1 MQVTREVVKDLLP
14 VYLAGEASADTKR
27 LVEEYL
33 RQDPLLRVEFE
44 SPALP
49 DVAPPGEL
57 ELAALEQTRK
67 LLARRSWMLGPGL
80 ALSFLPL
87 AFRFGDGTGPRFL
100 LLGPEPWLATG
111 AVVLGWALLGG
122 FLWTCRRLSA
132 LSLEPRPSTWTR
144 AVWGL
149 AGAGA
154 FSAAGLVAESWLG
167 LAPGQSKLAPLA
179 ALAGVLFSV
188 WVAERLRHVPAAEEP
203 GRPASR
209 TRP

>member
-33 RQDPLLRVEFE
+33 RRDPALRSEFE

-49 DVAPPGEL
+49 EIPPPGEL

-67 LLARRSWMLGPGL
+67 LLARRSWLLGLGL

-87 AFRFGDGTGPRFL
+87 SFGFGGGSGPRFL

-111 AVVLGWALLGG
+111 AVVAGWGLLGG

-132 LSLEPRPSTWTR
+132 LSLEPRPSGWSRTG
-144 AVWGL
+144 WG
-149 AGAGA
+149 
-154 FSAAGLVAESWLG
+154 AAGCAALSAGGLVVESWLG
-167 LAPGQSKLAPLA
+167 FAPGGSRVVPLA
-179 ALAGVLFSV
+179 ALAGGLFSV
-188 WVAERLRHVPAAEEP
+188 WIGERLRQVPPAEQLD
-203 GRPASR
+203 RPVSR
-209 TRP
+209 SRH